1 MLNLELYYI
10 LPAAVMAF
18 VITCIIIPFSYS
30 LLNRIIESITNGN
43 GKSGNNSAAYNLAPA
58 VGIILAVLI
67 TYKLWGNSEYR
78 SFSPY
83 LISSLFLFFLSGYAD
98 GGTVWKRL
106 KSFVIQFSAAVVLMI
121 GISADISNLPALLGM
136 EGLSYNAAILLF
148 SLFIVII
155 SHAFDQL
162 VSINHLSGGAAIIA
176 IGVLGVWFWAAGFMA
191 IALFSLI
198 IAASIVGYIV
208 CRANIEEMKLGNLGW
223 NGIGFVLAFLVV
235 EFLLANSMISGHTMH
250 IANGSNLVLSLLII
264 PVIFWCIDKVYIKM
278 NGDKGGD
285 HPFTLV
291 LNYKRAGMNESQI
304 SLIFWTINLV
314 IIGIAYSTMHLSLY
328 VQATIL
334 MLSAM
339 TYMIGI
345 YKGVL
350 FAKEASRKIP
360 KKNSVWVM
368 NWIKE

>member
-1 MLNLELYYI
+1 MEG
-10 LPAAVMAF
+10 V
-18 VITCIIIPFSYS
+18 
-30 LLNRIIESITNGN
+30 
-43 GKSGNNSAAYNLAPA
+43 GNNSAAYNLAPA

-67 TYKLWGNSEYR
+67 TYKLWGNSEYK
-78 SFSPY
+78 SFYPY
-83 LISSLFLFFLSGYAD
+83 LISSLFLFSLSGYVD
-98 GGTVWKRL
+98 GSKAWKGL

-121 GISADISNLPALLGM
+121 GISADISNFPALLGM
-136 EGLSYNAAILLF
+136 EGLTYNAAILLF

-162 VSINHLSGGAAIIA
+162 ISVNHLSGGSAIIA
-176 IGVLGVWFWAAGFMA
+176 IGVLGIWFWAAGFMA

-208 CRANIEEMKLGNLGW
+208 CRANIEEMKLDNLGW

-235 EFLLANSMISGHTMH
+235 EFLLANSMISGHSMH

-264 PVIFWCIDKVYIKM
+264 PVIFWCIDRVYIKI
-278 NGDKGGD
+278 NGDKSGD

-291 LNYKRAGMNESQI
+291 LNYKQAGMNENQI

-328 VQATIL
+328 VQTAIL
-334 MLSAM
+334 LLSGM

-360 KKNSVWVM
+360 KKNSVWVV
-368 NWIKE
+368 NWTKE